1 MAPVLECDILQVMP
15 QQMLLF
21 LLLHKF
27 PDWWKI
33 QITSTTRCHYY
44 SIYIHIHIHIFIYTK
59 HWWRGEILPTN
70 CLASFWSIK
79 SHCCFF
85 PKHIALAVVPKS
97 CWDVRE
103 LNCLAVNWWNDMRIK
118 NWEVGLLF
126 QLFWFL
132 KNKTLFSV
140 PLHFN
145 AIHLTINHLQSLLF
159 YSDLVLFLDWNLR
172 SFRLCLCQ
180 SIHVLLILRAGVSV
194 WSFSVLVSMNSLHN
208 NDKMRPCWS
217 NNPQME
223 YPPEV

>member
-1 MAPVLECDILQVMP
+1 MISCRWCHNRCYCSSCCTNFQIGERSK
-15 QQMLLF
+15 
-21 LLLHKF
+21 LLL
-27 PDWWKI
+27 PPEV
-33 QITSTTRCHYY
+33 ITTTAY
-44 SIYIHIHIHIFIYTK
+44 IYIYEALVK
-59 HWWRGEILPTN
+59 RGDSPCQLFGGF
-70 CLASFWSIK
+70 SSIK
-79 SHCCFF
+79 SHNCFF
-85 PKHIALAVVPKS
+85 PKHIALAVVPKR

-145 AIHLTINHLQSLLF
+145 AIHLTINHLQSLLL

-180 SIHVLLILRAGVSV
+180 SIHVLLILKAGVSV

>member
-1 MAPVLECDILQVMP
+1 MS
-15 QQMLLF
+15 
-21 LLLHKF
+21 LLLQHISIF
-27 PDWWKI
+27 I
-33 QITSTTRCHYY
+33 
-44 SIYIHIHIHIFIYTK
+44 SIYIYEALVKRGDSPYQLFGWFFIHQRSWLF
-59 HWWRGEILPTN
+59 
-70 CLASFWSIK
+70 S
-79 SHCCFF
+79 
-85 PKHIALAVVPKS
+85 PKHIALAVVPKR

-103 LNCLAVNWWNDMRIK
+103 LNCLAANWWNDMRIK
-118 NWEVGLLF
+118 KGKLVCCFTYFDSW
-126 QLFWFL
+126 
-132 KNKTLFSV
+132 KNNILFSI

-145 AIHLTINHLQSLLF
+145 AIHLTINHLQSLLL